1 MPVAVVVVQRRRH
14 EDVLD
19 AVGAEVDLPRDA
31 RVPPLILILDE
42 ARVRPAHD
50 DGDELVGATVSN
62 EVGDVEFRRC
72 PGVLREAD
80 RLAVHDEVEHALDT
94 AEAEDDPPPAPAARD
109 GERAAVDS
117 GRVCLGYV
125 RRRVAER
132 HHDVRVVRL
141 LVPLHRPQTGH
152 VDPVPAATRPGRG
165 ARGGRP
171 VDEPELPYTVERPPQ
186 GRRAGVGDRGG
197 RCRVRDER
205 GPGRQ
210 SVQALELRRLP
221 ARLPAGEQ
229 QPVDRGRHA
238 LTAAASRSDSA
249 AASGATGLK

>member
-1 MPVAVVVVQRRRH
+1 MKLASDQRTTTATSSLGPRCRTRSVTSNSAGVRASFEMPT
-14 EDVLD
+14 
-19 AVGAEVDLPRDA
+19 GSPF
-31 RVPPLILILDE
+31 
-42 ARVRPAHD
+42 
-50 DGDELVGATVSN
+50 TS
-62 EVGDVEFRRC
+62 
-72 PGVLREAD
+72 
-80 RLAVHDEVEHALDT
+80 EVEHALDT
-94 AEAEDDPPPAPAARD
+94 AEAEDDAPPAPAARD
-109 GERAAVDS
+109 GERPAVDS

-186 GRRAGVGDRGG
+186 GRRAGVGDRGV